1 MCVNWKFGIQVDQSK
16 ESMFTSFSGLSMGTM
31 GQVDIL
37 HAVMWIGNSDFKK
50 EDSESCARWW
60 KKLPGGHIQK

>member
-31 GQVDIL
+31 EQMDIL
-37 HAVMWIGNSDFKK
+37 HTNMWRRHSDYNK
-50 EDSESCARWW
+50 EDSEVCTKRW
-60 KKLPGGHIQK
+60 KKLLRRCIQR